1 MPVKHIIIEGIDH
14 IGKDTLINQLQNC
27 YGGFIIHS
35 EKPKRLKLYKTL
47 ALNQFSKIL
56 TSNEVYKTDGVTSL
70 YLPEY
75 LYQCDYFNTIFRNM
89 NFLSSQVPFIYNRLH
104 LGEYVYGA
112 LYRNY
117 TEEMRNKVFELEQMI
132 TDNDNVYLI
141 QLLMHNPKRRAKDD
155 DAFANDNGEAEQ
167 KLFQEA
173 FEKSGIRHKKIIY
186 VDNVKNWKAPK
197 KIFNEVIEFL
207 N

>member
-117 TEEMRNKVFELEQMI
+117 TEEMQNKVFELEKLI

-141 QLLMHNPKRRAKDD
+141 QLLIHNPKRRAKDD
-155 DAFANDNGEAEQ
+155 DAFANDNGEEEQ

-173 FEKSGIRHKKIIY
+173 FEKSGIKHKKLIY
-186 VDNVKNWKAPK
+186 VDDAKNWKTPK
-197 KIFNEVIEFL
+197 KIYNEVIDFL

>member
-104 LGEYVYGA
+104 LGEYVYGT

-132 TDNDNVYLI
+132 TDNNNVYLI
-141 QLLMHNPKRRAKDD
+141 QLLMHNPKRRA
-155 DAFANDNGEAEQ
+155 
-167 KLFQEA
+167 
-173 FEKSGIRHKKIIY
+173 
-186 VDNVKNWKAPK
+186 
-197 KIFNEVIEFL
+197 
-207 N
+207 